1 MTQTLSQ
8 AIREHALEA
17 AQAADWQA
25 VAEILQAITVTAA
38 PRKCGSLESS
48 MAVAAAGAQPFE
60 MLEKLRA
67 DATGNLL
74 YTRLADG
81 SSEGGV
87 IWAEPLLTVPYLQ
100 ARVADFGQPVIDAL
114 RSLSA
119 PVTHPWGEV
128 TAEQCSAAYLV
139 GADVLLA
146 INRTGGT
153 LRVSMNVM
161 RDGQQVRL
169 AMLTEGQGSEVD
181 QSLTTAIEHAIDAW
195 LAAGV

>member
-8 AIREHALEA
+8 AIREHATEP
-17 AQAADWQA
+17 AQAGEWQQ
-25 VAEILQAITVTAA
+25 VAETLQAITVKAE
-38 PRKCGSLESS
+38 PRKCGSKESS
-48 MAVAAAGAQPFE
+48 LAVAGAGGNPSQL
-60 MLEKLRA
+60 LELLRA

-100 ARVADFGQPVIDAL
+100 ARVADFRQPVIDAL
-114 RSLSA
+114 ISLSA
-119 PVTHPWGEV
+119 PVSHPWAEV
-128 TAEQCSAAYLV
+128 TAEECSAAYLI
-139 GADVLLA
+139 GADVLLSV
-146 INRTGGT
+146 NRTEGT

-169 AMLTEGQGSEVD
+169 ASLIEGQGSESD
-181 QSLTTAIEHAIDAW
+181 RLLTAAIESAIDSW
-195 LAAGV
+195 LAGV

>member
-8 AIREHALEA
+8 AIREHALQA
-17 AQAADWQA
+17 AQSGDWQE
-25 VAEILQAITVTAA
+25 VAETLQAVSVTAA

-48 MAVAAAGAQPFE
+48 LTVAAAGAQPFE

-87 IWAEPLLTVPYLQ
+87 IWAEPLLTLPYLQ
-100 ARVADFGQPVIDAL
+100 SRVADFGQSVIDAL
-114 RSLSA
+114 RNLSA

-139 GADVLLA
+139 GADVLLSLN
-146 INRTGGT
+146 ITGGVT
-153 LRVSMNVM
+153 RCSLQVI
-161 RDGQQVRL
+161 RDGVQVKL
-169 AMLTEGQGSEVD
+169 QSLTEGQGSEAD
-181 QSLTTAIEHAIDAW
+181 QTLLTAVETAINTFLIE
-195 LAAGV
+195 G